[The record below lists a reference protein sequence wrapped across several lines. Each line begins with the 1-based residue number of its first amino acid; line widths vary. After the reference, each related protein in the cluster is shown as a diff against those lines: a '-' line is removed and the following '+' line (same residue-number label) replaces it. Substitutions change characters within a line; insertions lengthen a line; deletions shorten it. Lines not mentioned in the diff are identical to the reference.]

1 MTAEPVITA
10 VIPTYRRPEL
20 LARAVESV
28 LAQTYPHLRVLVCDN
43 ASGDQTPAVMQAFVQ
58 RDARVIYHRHDTN
71 LGGHANFVFG
81 MNKVRTDYFTVQGDD
96 DFLLPDFYA
105 RAMDALHREPEAKM
119 FCGQVVLYDQ
129 ARGTHSLRPT
139 TRWGEGFH
147 PAGSAARLMM
157 EHHFVWTSC
166 LFDTRILQSMPPFEP
181 ASTGDILFMVDAAA
195 RFPFV
200 VSMQPC
206 AVFAETGENASARMP
221 VDERIDAYERMRVR
235 ALELPNVTASD
246 RQAIAAAAERSG
258 VLCINGFFRS
268 SLLAEDWERFDA
280 AVNYLD
286 SKGALGWGKRA
297 RVAIARRRRAPAIAL
312 RCMLFVLRRLQAYQK
327 MRRSQWQRLSPDELI
342 ALYKHFDPAPTR

>member
-43 ASGDQTPAVMQAFVQ
+43 ASGDQTQAVMEAFVR
-58 RDARVIYHRHDTN
+58 RDPRVVYHRHDSN

-81 MNKVRTDYFTVQGDD
+81 MNRVQTDYFTVQGDD
-96 DFLLPDFYA
+96 DFLLPGFYEHA
-105 RAMDALHREPEAKM
+105 IQALRDQPEAKV

-139 TRWGEGFH
+139 TRWVEGLH

-166 LFDTRILQSMPPFEP
+166 LFDTSVLRSMPPFEP

-195 RFPFV
+195 RFPLV
-200 VSMQPC
+200 ISLLPC

-221 VDERIDAYERMRVR
+221 VHERIDAYERMRVR
-235 ALELPNVTASD
+235 AHELPNVAQAD
-246 RQAIAAAAERSG
+246 RQAIADAAERSG

-297 RVAIARRRRAPAIAL
+297 RVAIARRRRPPAIAL
-312 RCMLFVLRRLQAYQK
+312 RSMLFVLRRLQAYQK
-327 MRRSQWQRLSPDELI
+327 MRRSHWQRLSPDELI
-342 ALYKHFDPAPTR
+342 ALYRHFDPAPTR